1 MFRQWRDNLMDKNK
15 IKKFAINAR
24 HHLRDTVEVKLAG
37 LGITANKI
45 NNELPISTTDKKY
58 YVDDNENNALT
69 GAQIGWRRDI
79 VNELNNRDYDSDPK
93 TAFDDFVEEVAYT
106 WFNRIIALR
115 FMEVNNYLPSR
126 VRVLTS
132 EEGKAEPDI
141 VDEAMEI
148 EDDLGGYSDQEKELI
163 TNALTDKTPE
173 LMDQLYMML
182 FIKQCD
188 ALSEILPGLFE
199 KTRNYLK
206 LLFTPHYDRGV
217 IQDLINEI
225 PESYFDVNEEGQVQI
240 IGWLYQYYNTVPK
253 ENSFKKNRYQTDD
266 IPPVT
271 QLFTPDWIVRYMV
284 ENSLGRYWIDIL
296 HSKGDARSEKEIAED
311 FGWKYYMPSSEKNGV
326 QTNDELAKKD
336 VTDIKFVDPAMGS
349 GHILVYAFE
358 VFMQIY
364 ETQGYSDR
372 DAASLIIKNNLYGLD
387 IDTRAYQLSY
397 FALLMKARQNDR
409 RLFRRDHQV
418 HLYDVPAIHYGVE
431 DYQDLIADL
440 GLDKDKTIKDLKKVL
455 DVFNYGDDL
464 GSIIKVDKDIDI
476 DNLKKLTETKEETE
490 QLNLLA
496 DSIKKREQLSEVLN
510 VAKVLRNK
518 YDIAVTNPPYMGGG
532 KMDAPLKKY
541 VQKNYP
547 DTKADLF
554 SVFMEKLMKLTI
566 EIGYIGMVTM
576 HSWMFLANFEKLR
589 VKIQRHTIINMAHL
603 GTRAFEDIGGEVV
616 QTATF
621 ILQNQFKRN
630 YIGSYER
637 LVDYSSQDGKKNT
650 FLEIVEENDQED
662 LYQVSQ
668 SNFDKIPGNPIA
680 YWITDQALS
689 TFDYQKLGSE
699 ITAVKGLDTCNNKRF
714 VRLWYEVAINK
725 VGKKVKALDETYNFK
740 WYTYCKGGNYRKWYG
755 NTQNVV
761 NWENN
766 GEELRNY
773 RNPDGSLK
781 SRPQNIAFY
790 FKQGIT
796 WSTITSSR
804 TSFRIMENSIF
815 GGGGSAMFPNNK
827 EKIEVI
833 LGFMNSKVPAFYLDL
848 LNPTLNVLVGDML
861 KIPFNIEIA
870 DNIICLVRST
880 IKMSKFDWDA
890 FETSWD
896 FKRSSLLTTNAAT
909 LQQAYN
915 NWSQEAS
922 DRFNQLKSNEEEL
935 NKIFIDLYGL
945 QDELTPEEDDKE
957 VSVRKADQVRDIKAF
972 LSYFI
977 GCVFGRYSLDKD
989 GLAYA
994 GGDWNDSNYQTFI
1007 PNKDNIIL
1015 LTDRQYFEDDRDII
1029 VRLKEF
1035 LSKTF
1040 DPDHLSDNMNFIAQT
1055 LDPKKFEK
1063 GTNAEQ
1069 IIRDYFLNDFY
1080 KDHSKIYQKR
1090 PIYWEFSSGRNKGFK
1105 ALMYLHRY
1113 TPDQLAM
1120 VRHYLHDLQPAMN
1133 DLINVDQNLL
1143 DQETTASAKSKYRKT
1158 ISTLNKQMAEM
1169 VKYDQILD
1177 HLSQS
1182 PVDLDLDDG
1191 VLVNHDKLQQGQKVL
1206 S

>member
-79 VNELNNRDYDSDPK
+79 VNELKNRDYDNDPK
-93 TAFDDFVEEVAYT
+93 TAFNDFVEEVAYT

-253 ENSFKKNRYQTDD
+253 ENSFKKKRYQTDD

-418 HLYDVPAIHYGVE
+418 HLYDVPAIHYVVE

-440 GLDKDKTIKDLKKVL
+440 GLNKEKTTKDLKKVL
-455 DVFNYGDDL
+455 DIFKYGDDL
-464 GSIIKVDKDIDI
+464 GSIIKVDRDVDI
-476 DNLKKLTETKEETE
+476 DNLKKLTETKKETE

-496 DSIKKREQLSEVLN
+496 NTIKRREQLSEVLN
-510 VAKVLRNK
+510 VVKVFRNK

-532 KMDAPLKKY
+532 KMNASLKKY

-547 DTKADLF
+547 DAKADLF
-554 SVFMEKLMKLTI
+554 SVFMEKLMNLTT

-576 HSWMFLANFEKLR
+576 HSWMFLSNFEKLR
-589 VKIQRHTIINMAHL
+589 MKIQSHTIVNMAHL

-616 QTATF
+616 QTTAF
-621 ILQNQFKRN
+621 ILQNQFRKN
-630 YIGSYER
+630 YVGSYER
-637 LVDYSSQDGKKNT
+637 LVDYGSQNEKENV
-650 FLEIVEENDQED
+650 FLEIIKGDNNKD
-662 LYQVSQ
+662 LYRVSQ
-668 SNFDKIPGNPIA
+668 SNFDKIPGEPIA
-680 YWITDQALS
+680 YWVSKNFLNDFQSGLKVSDFVFSDGQIKTGNNNLYLRKTWEVNPKFVGSKNKWALH
-689 TFDYQKLGSE
+689 
-699 ITAVKGLDTCNNKRF
+699 A
-714 VRLWYEVAINK
+714 
-725 VGKKVKALDETYNFK
+725 
-740 WYTYCKGGNYRKWYG
+740 KGGNYRRWYG
-755 NTQNVV
+755 NIDTII
-761 NWENN
+761 
-766 GEELRNY
+766 
-773 RNPDGSLK
+773 
-781 SRPQNIAFY
+781 NISEKAINHYKKDHVARFPKEDVL
-790 FKQGIT
+790 FKTGIT
-796 WSTITSSR
+796 WNLISSGNR
-804 TSFRIMENSIF
+804 FPMRYLPSDTTFNLAAPSILF
-815 GGGGSAMFPNNK
+815 YDSK
-827 EKIEVI
+827 KIFYL
-833 LGFMNSKVPAFYLDL
+833 LGLLNSKVVQLFLTV
-848 LNPTLNVLVGDML
+848 LNPTINT
-861 KIPFNIEIA
+861 NIN
-870 DNIICLVRST
+870 NIINLPVIVDDNERPKVNSLVKSN
-880 IKMSKFDWDA
+880 ILMSQQDWDA
-890 FETSWD
+890 FETSWY
-896 FKRSSLLTTNAAT
+896 FKRSPLLTTNSET
-909 LQQAYN
+909 LQQAYSS
-915 NWSQEAS
+915 WSQEALN
-922 DRFNQLKSNEEEL
+922 RFNQLKSNEEEL

-994 GGDWNDSNYQTFI
+994 GGDWNDFNYQTFI

-1015 LTDRQYFEDDRDII
+1015 LTDRQYFEDSRDII

-1040 DPDHLSDNMNFIAQT
+1040 KPDHLSDNMNFIAQT

-1063 GTNAEQ
+1063 GTSAEQ

-1177 HLSQS
+1177 HLSQN

-1191 VLVNHDKLQQGQKVL
+1191 VLVNHDKLQQGEKLL
-1206 S
+1206 SKL

>member
-1 MFRQWRDNLMDKNK
+1 MDKNK

-24 HHLRDTVEVKLAG
+24 QHLRDTVEVKLAG
-37 LGITANKI
+37 LGITADKI

-79 VNELNNRDYDSDPK
+79 VNELKNRDYDNDPK
-93 TAFDDFVEEVAYT
+93 TAFNDFVEEVAYT

-225 PESYFDVNEEGQVQI
+225 PESYFNVNEEGQVQI
-240 IGWLYQYYNTVPK
+240 IGWLYQYYNSEPHEKVVNMNGK
-253 ENSFKKNRYQTDD
+253 VIKKDE
-266 IPPVT
+266 IAAAT

-284 ENSLGRYWIDIL
+284 DNSLG
-296 HSKGDARSEKEIAED
+296 
-311 FGWKYYMPSSEKNGV
+311 KYYLERHEDSQIK
-326 QTNDELAKKD
+326 DELKYLLPDKIEKVNDYKD
-336 VTDIKFVDPAMGS
+336 ITQYKILDNAMGS
-349 GHILVYAFE
+349 GHVLVYAFDLLMRMYVE
-358 VFMQIY
+358 
-364 ETQGYSDR
+364 QGYSQR
-372 DAASLIIKNNLYGLD
+372 DAARQIIENNIFGLEIDKRAFQLAYFSLMMKGREYDRRFFRRVPKINLY
-387 IDTRAYQLSY
+387 Y
-397 FALLMKARQNDR
+397 FND
-409 RLFRRDHQV
+409 LHVKDGF
-418 HLYDVPAIHYGVE
+418 Y
-431 DYQDLIADL
+431 DLIGDA
-440 GLDKDKTIKDLKKVL
+440 KIKEDLKKLVSDFSDATELGAIIKIDKNVDVDAIRSAVKNIQIESGL
-455 DVFNYGDDL
+455 DVFGYDQMKRHILKTLN
-464 GSIIKVDKDIDI
+464 IIKIMSAKY
-476 DNLKKLTETKEETE
+476 
-490 QLNLLA
+490 
-496 DSIKKREQLSEVLN
+496 EV
-510 VAKVLRNK
+510 V
-518 YDIAVTNPPYMGGG
+518 VTNPPYMN
-532 KMDAPLKKY
+532 KFDKTLKKY
-541 VQKNYP
+541 LRDNYK
-547 DTKADLF
+547 DYSKDLF
-554 SVFMEKLMKLTI
+554 SVFIYHNMQLLI
-566 EIGYIGMVTM
+566 DGGYSGYMTPLV
-576 HSWMFLANFEKLR
+576 WMFIKTYEPLR
-589 VKIQRHTIINMAHL
+589 KDVIDNTKIDSLIQMEYS
-603 GTRAFEDIGGEVV
+603 AFEEATVPIDTFVLKNSDEKVGAYLRLSNFKGGMTVQEQKVLEAIAEPEVKYLYR
-616 QTATF
+616 T
-621 ILQNQFKRN
+621 
-630 YIGSYER
+630 
-637 LVDYSSQDGKKNT
+637 
-650 FLEIVEENDQED
+650 DQE
-662 LYQVSQ
+662 
-668 SNFDKIPGNPIA
+668 NFGKIPGSPIA
-680 YWITDQALS
+680 FWTSQNLIEDFEKGTP
-689 TFDYQKLGSE
+689 LGNLVD
-699 ITAVKGLDTCNNKRF
+699 A
-714 VRLWYEVAINK
+714 K
-725 VGKKVKALDETYNFK
+725 VGLQTGDNKKFLRQWFEVQINNISFNSQNIEESIKSNKKWFPYN
-740 WYTYCKGGNYRKWYG
+740 KGGSYRKWYG
-755 NTQNVV
+755 NYDYVV
-761 NWENN
+761 NWQN
-766 GEELRNY
+766 
-773 RNPDGSLK
+773 DGYEIRHFTDNRGK
-781 SRPQNIAFY
+781 VRSRPQNTDSY
-790 FKQGIT
+790 FKPAIT
-796 WSTITSSR
+796 WSDVNSGIFSLRYR
-804 TSFRIMENSIF
+804 TYGSIHDVK
-815 GGGGSAMFPNNK
+815 GMSAFNDNNDK
-827 EKIEVI
+827 LLII
-833 LGFMNSKVPAFYLDL
+833 LGTVNAKIGNYIFKMI
-848 LNPTLNVLVGDML
+848 NPTISLQIGNFVNFPFKES
-861 KIPFNIEIA
+861 KI
-870 DNIICLVRST
+870 NIIPIVKNNIDL
-880 IKMSKFDWDA
+880 SKLDWDA

-896 FKRSSLLTTNAAT
+896 FQRNPLLTTDAST
-909 LQQAYN
+909 LQQSYN
-915 NWSQEAS
+915 NWSQES
-922 DRFNQLKSNEEEL
+922 LDRFNQLKSNEEEL

-1182 PVDLDLDDG
+1182 LVDLDLDDG
-1191 VLVNHDKLQQGQKVL
+1191 VLVNHDKLQQGEKLL
-1206 S
+1206 SKL